1 MSTQIGRN
9 VDFYHMKSRKR
20 IPGGKMEEKR
30 DGYSFA
36 DEEGKRAAKK
46 AMEWIAYKDRQKKNW
61 KINCIVPVFRKKHL
75 SRRWIMLCHSV
86 ILMTEDMWKII

>member
-1 MSTQIGRN
+1 
-9 VDFYHMKSRKR
+9 
-20 IPGGKMEEKR
+20 MEEKR

-46 AMEWIAYKDRQKKNW
+46 AMEWIAYKDRTKKELED
-61 KINCIVPVFRKKHL
+61 KLHL